1 MLSGL
6 PLKSLIHLKLT
17 FMIGKDG
24 VLFHSFACEFVVF
37 LTLFIEETILL
48 HWVFLAS
55 LSNITYIDNIRTGL
69 SLGSEFCCI
78 GLCVCFYASTIFSWY
93 LSFVIWF
100 EIRNFNVFKHFSFFL
115 GLLWVFGVFSN
126 IWIFFLKFL
135 IFFLKF
141 LIFGFFFLKIHV
153 DF

>member
-48 HWVFLAS
+48 H
-55 LSNITYIDNIRTGL
+55 
-69 SLGSEFCCI
+69 
-78 GLCVCFYASTIFSWY
+78 
-93 LSFVIWF
+93 
-100 EIRNFNVFKHFSFFL
+100 
-115 GLLWVFGVFSN
+115 
-126 IWIFFLKFL
+126 
-135 IFFLKF
+135 
-141 LIFGFFFLKIHV
+141 
-153 DF
+153 